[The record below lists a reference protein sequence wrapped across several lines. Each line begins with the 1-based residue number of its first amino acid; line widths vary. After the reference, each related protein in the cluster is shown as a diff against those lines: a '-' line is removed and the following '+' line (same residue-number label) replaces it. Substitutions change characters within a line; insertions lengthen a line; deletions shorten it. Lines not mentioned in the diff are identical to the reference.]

1 MGESSKHTIERPAS
15 ARGGCCAIGLRCASD
30 PCFEYPYRTLA
41 VLQPLH
47 VPNSTSFIS
56 QGLYHCI
63 TPAIIG
69 PMQTRTSPSNLSA
82 LRAAPTYASQ
92 NRQPENVSQKS
103 EDLPI
108 SDSIL
113 GTATIGGAKIGEIAV
128 QSQAEENWDGKNRK
142 RLRRL
147 GCVVMGLL
155 VITVV
160 MFVF

>member
-1 MGESSKHTIERPAS
+1 MGESSKRTIERPAC
-15 ARGGCCAIGLRCASD
+15 ARGGCCAIGLRYAFD

-41 VLQPLH
+41 VLQPLR

-63 TPAIIG
+63 IPAITE
-69 PMQTRTSPSNLSA
+69 PMQTGTLPSSLSA
-82 LRAAPTYASQ
+82 VSAAPIYASQ
-92 NRQPENVSQKS
+92 NHQPENVSQKG
-103 EDLPI
+103 EDLRLN
-108 SDSIL
+108 DSIL
-113 GTATIGGAKIGEIAV
+113 GTTTIGGAKTDEIAV
-128 QSQAEENWDGKNRK
+128 QSQAEEHWDGKNRK

-147 GCVVMGLL
+147 GCVVMALL